1 MRSNVTKFSACKHE
15 CESDPF
21 DMHTVVYNSSCFS
34 CGQPDPGKSPAKA
47 TSFPYPIRLFG
58 FQSVD
63 NGYIIGEDTKCD
75 VMATLKIL

>member
-1 MRSNVTKFSACKHE
+1 MRSNVTKFSVYKHE

-21 DMHTVVYNSSCFS
+21 NMHTVAYNSSCFS

-47 TSFPYPIRLFG
+47 ASFPSPIRLFG

-63 NGYIIGEDTKCD
+63 NGYIIEDTKCD

>member
-1 MRSNVTKFSACKHE
+1 MSVIVTLLIC
-15 CESDPF
+15 
-21 DMHTVVYNSSCFS
+21 TVWLITHCFS
-34 CGQPDPGKSPAKA
+34 CGHPGPGKSPAKA
-47 TSFPYPIRLFG
+47 TSFTSPIRLFG